1 MSSENFF
8 GDEYKMML
16 KGFFTD
22 LVQPVI
28 KEIENL
34 KKKSAEL
41 VNKSEQLE
49 SRVVMLEQKL
59 DEYEQNDKNNSVII
73 INKWKEDKNE
83 NVSEMILK
91 FASDTLNCPLA
102 LDDIVKSH
110 RIGKQTRDDAARVS
124 SHTSS
129 FMNHSHP
136 RPILVEFRSTNVKNL
151 FKKARTD
158 MKRDDRV
165 QGIFIN
171 DDLTKKRW
179 ILQYNTIQLTFSD
192 TPKQN

>member
-1 MSSENFF
+1 
-8 GDEYKMML
+8 ML
-16 KGFFTD
+16 
-22 LVQPVI
+22 
-28 KEIENL
+28 
-34 KKKSAEL
+34 
-41 VNKSEQLE
+41 
-49 SRVVMLEQKL
+49 VMLEQKL

-110 RIGKQTRDDAARVS
+110 RIGKQLGMDAARVS

-136 RPILVEFRSTNVKNL
+136 RPILVEFRSTNVK
-151 FKKARTD
+151 K
-158 MKRDDRV
+158 
-165 QGIFIN
+165 FIQES
-171 DDLTKKRW
+171 T
-179 ILQYNTIQLTFSD
+179 YGYET
-192 TPKQN
+192 